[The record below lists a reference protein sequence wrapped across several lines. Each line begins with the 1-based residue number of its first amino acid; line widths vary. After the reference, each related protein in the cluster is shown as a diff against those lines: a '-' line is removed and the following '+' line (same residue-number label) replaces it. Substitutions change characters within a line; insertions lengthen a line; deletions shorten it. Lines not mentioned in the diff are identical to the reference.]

1 MSPAP
6 EGSTPRDSVSDDP
19 LLQMDEVTPPRVPE
33 LFFGFLRIALSGFG
47 GALPFARRELVEQ
60 RRWLGAREFNELLS
74 ICQLMPGPNIVNM
87 SFCVG
92 ARFGGFAGAAAAFGG
107 LIIAPCI
114 IGLTLATLYVHYG
127 QLPAVSGMLRG
138 ISAAAVGLF
147 VALGLKMGFV
157 ERRNPIALVFA
168 ALAFAGAGL
177 MGFPLLLVILV
188 LAPFSILAAWR
199 WSR

>member
-1 MSPAP
+1 MSPARR
-6 EGSTPRDSVSDDP
+6 ESTSDDLRSEAGEAP
-19 LLQMDEVTPPRVPE
+19 PPRVPE

-92 ARFGGFAGAAAAFGG
+92 ARFGGIAGAAAAFGG

-168 ALAFAGAGL
+168 ALAFTGAGL

-188 LAPFSILAAWR
+188 LAPFSIIAAWR